1 MKDLL
6 KKPITFEKVEFW
18 IATLI
23 YVIVIFSLLGD
34 VIQRDTYGYRI
45 YTEYTNYFDRY
56 NIPYSYTRFYFI
68 PQLVRYTVYY
78 TSYIVLSFFIIKPLV
93 YGRRIALNI
102 FLLLGMYALVA
113 SILGAA
119 DTWMK
124 SYLFYK
130 HSEAYVYNML
140 FRHEFVYTLW
150 VLLIFGFYNILK
162 QAYFSVKASLEET
175 FLSFKQTTRECLI
188 AIGIWLLSLFFLVLT
203 HAYYQITMIWS
214 EIVLTAIAL
223 YWYSFYKL
231 IPDVLA
237 VGRTVEAYLLKVIFI
252 LAISFFPVAFLSYV
266 FFRHVEA
273 SIIINLFNI
282 GTSLLIVVPLAWLLY
297 KSRLNKNIELTGL
310 KTALGRSSANLD
322 FLRSQIN
329 PHFLFNALNTLYGT
343 SLQENAERTGEGIQ
357 KLGDMMRFMLQEN
370 MQEKIAL
377 AREIDYL
384 NNYIDLQKLR
394 TQTSPEIIIQTEID
408 EQTNT
413 LQIAPML
420 LIPFVE
426 NAFKHGIS
434 LREPSHIK
442 ISLQTRENELL
453 FDVYNSIHPKA
464 GNDPEKNKSGIGLE
478 NVKQR
483 LLLLYPK
490 RHELVIRESA
500 KEFFIHLTVQL

>member
-6 KKPITFEKVEFW
+6 KKPVTFEKVEFW
-18 IATLI
+18 AATAM
-23 YVIVIFSLLGD
+23 YVFAVFTLLGSSRLNHYHWDIPNEYLFEQYRVPFSYVKYYFLPELCRYTLYYCAYLAFTFIVIKRLTNHRNIILTILL
-34 VIQRDTYGYRI
+34 ILCI
-45 YTEYTNYFDRY
+45 YLIMFG
-56 NIPYSYTRFYFI
+56 
-68 PQLVRYTVYY
+68 
-78 TSYIVLSFFIIKPLV
+78 VL
-93 YGRRIALNI
+93 GTT
-102 FLLLGMYALVA
+102 
-113 SILGAA
+113 

-124 SYLFYK
+124 CYLYYD
-130 HSEAYVYNML
+130 HSERYLYNL
-140 FRHEFVYTLW
+140 VFKQEAIDTLW
-150 VLLIFGFYNILK
+150 LLIAFGFYTVAKYILQALLPNINAGFLGDKQQTQDCLVALGLWLLTVFFFKVSYYSWRFGLMWCSMFLYGIILYWYLTVKVIPDAVLK
-162 QAYFSVKASLEET
+162 QQLFNRYIL
-175 FLSFKQTTRECLI
+175 RCI
-188 AIGIWLLSLFFLVLT
+188 AVILLSLPIVAMLVFLLWNR
-203 HAYYQITMIWS
+203 A
-214 EIVLTAIAL
+214 
-223 YWYSFYKL
+223 K
-231 IPDVLA
+231 D
-237 VGRTVEAYLLKVIFI
+237 TVFTV
-252 LAISFFPVAFLSYV
+252 FLNSG
-266 FFRHVEA
+266 
-273 SIIINLFNI
+273 L
-282 GTSLLIVVPLAWLLY
+282 SLLIAVFAWFLY
-297 KSRLNKNIELTGL
+297 QHRLKRSTELHGL
-310 KTALGRSSANLD
+310 KTALGSSNANLD

-394 TQTSPEIIIQTEID
+394 TQTSPDIIIQTEIN

>member
-6 KKPITFEKVEFW
+6 KKPVTFEKVEFW
-18 IATLI
+18 IATAI
-23 YVIVIFSLLGD
+23 YVFSVYVLAYNQYVQIMMGD
-34 VIQRDTYGYRI
+34 LHTPNVYLFR
-45 YTEYTNYFDRY
+45 EHSM
-56 NIPYSYTRFYFI
+56 PYSYSKDYFI
-68 PQLVRYTVYY
+68 PQ
-78 TSYIVLSFFIIKPLV
+78 FFINTTF
-93 YGRRIALNI
+93 YCS
-102 FLLLGMYALVA
+102 FLLLNFWIVKPLIKGERIFLNVIKFGVVALLTVVIFGTA
-113 SILGAA
+113 E
-119 DTWMK
+119 TWIK
-124 SYLFYK
+124 SYLFYN
-130 HSEAYVYNML
+130 HSEYYLYRLVFKQEAVFCIWAL
-140 FRHEFVYTLW
+140 ITFGVYTLAKTGISMVFLNYKGAFHTYPQITKECIIALALSALW
-150 VLLIFGFYNILK
+150 VIFLTMVHVNLQVSLIW
-162 QAYFSVKASLEET
+162 LEIML
-175 FLSFKQTTRECLI
+175 F
-188 AIGIWLLSLFFLVLT
+188 AIG
-203 HAYYQITMIWS
+203 
-214 EIVLTAIAL
+214 L
-223 YWYSFYKL
+223 YWYSFHTL
-231 IPDVLA
+231 IPNVLA
-237 VGRTVEAYLLKVIFI
+237 DNQEFGAFLARIIVL
-252 LAISFFPVAFLSYV
+252 LAISVVPVSIFFYAATHRL
-266 FFRHVEA
+266 ENGL
-273 SIIINLFNI
+273 IISLFNA
-282 GTSLLIVVPLAWLLY
+282 GVCLFIVAPVSWFLY
-297 KSRLNKNIELTGL
+297 KHRLSKNNELTGL
-310 KTALGRSSANLD
+310 KTALGSSSANLD

-394 TQTSPEIIIQTEID
+394 TQTSPDIIIQTEID